1 MKRSELKLSGRVL
14 LFFAQQRVLAFA
26 FFAAVCVLGFAVIPF
41 DVTSLGSWAED
52 LPRSPVHVDAIPDTG
67 ANQQVVFAGWPG
79 QAAEDVEL
87 YVTYPLSSELL
98 ALSGVRTVRSTSA
111 TGFCALYVVFDDD
124 SDFFEA
130 RTRLTEKLASLADEL
145 LPAGVHPRLGPDA
158 TGLGQV
164 FWYVLEPQQASG
176 EAAAGAFDLHELRS
190 IQDDTVRPALSSVP
204 GVAEVSSI
212 GGYVAEWQVEV
223 DLARLSA
230 LGLDLDAVRSAVRR
244 SHLDTSGG
252 RLDDNGA
259 EYVLRGRGR
268 LASSEDLES
277 ALVREEEG
285 QAILL
290 SDVARI
296 VLGPAP
302 RRGLYD
308 LDGQDAV
315 GGVVVVRYGENPR
328 EVLERVR
335 ERIAELAPSLPS
347 RALGGSEARVTVR
360 PIYDRSELIDDTVAT
375 LGTAL
380 QEQLLISALVLMLM
394 LGTFRGAFVA
404 AAIPPLGVLVA
415 FLAMWVFGIEA
426 NAMSLAGIAIA
437 IGSMIDIGIVFV
449 ESAHRAPSSQDPE
462 ESTKSMV
469 ASLAQVAPATLTS
482 ALTTAISFLPV
493 FALGAGAGRL
503 FRPLAFTKT
512 FALLGALLV
521 AFVLVAPAAKTFM
534 RGERSLS
541 YRARI
546 IISAPLLCVLLYLH
560 RESPPQMVLLGVGVG
575 VLVMLFLLFERGY
588 SRILSFALR
597 HRGLFLVLPAALLVA
612 GVVSATHL
620 ENDGRT
626 PFDEGS
632 FLYMPSAPAH
642 ASVATV
648 QRLLRESD
656 AAIAAVPEVRAVLG
670 KAGRVQSALDPAPLS
685 MFETMIFYHPE
696 FAVIDGERVRQWRDH
711 IHSPSDI
718 WEEVARAGARPGLT
732 PAPMLQPIETRQI
745 MLQSGMRGP
754 IGVRLQASNSGLSN
768 ESSSEALT
776 RAATQVEAF
785 LRGHDAVRAGSIQ
798 SEQSARVPYI
808 DIELRREALARHGLH
823 ADEVLRTFAAAT
835 AGTLE
840 GEVFEGRT
848 RRAVRVRAERA
859 GRQSIAA
866 IEAIP
871 LRGGRLRLGQ
881 VARVVYASG
890 PAAIRSED
898 TLETRYVLFSAGSG
912 EGRMLRPGEAAAR
925 LEGEL
930 AELSL
935 PEGVRASLAGT
946 FIEEEQSAQELRVL
960 VPIAFALV
968 FLLVFLQFR
977 SLASS
982 LTVFSG
988 ALLAVA
994 GGLCVI
1000 VLSGVVSGSTATLG
1014 PAAIVGFIALV
1025 GIAVDDGVLM
1035 MTFLREAPPD
1045 DSERIIQAAHKRV
1058 RACLMTT
1065 ATTLLAL
1072 LPVLLASGRGADLMT
1087 PMAWPLFG
1095 GMTFE
1100 LLTLLVV
1107 PVLYSFRRPSSAT
1120 LTK

>member
-1 MKRSELKLSGRVL
+1 MKRSPFERVL
-14 LFFAQQRVLAFA
+14 LFFARQRALALA
-26 FFAAVCVLGFAVIPF
+26 LFAAVCVLGFAVIPF
-41 DVTSLGSWAED
+41 DVTSTGSWAED

-111 TGFCALYVVFDDD
+111 TGFCALYVVFEDE

-130 RTRLTEKLASLADEL
+130 RTRLTEKLASLADDL
-145 LPAGVHPRLGPDA
+145 LPTGVHPRLGPDA

-164 FWYVLEPQQASG
+164 FWYVLEAQHASG
-176 EAAAGAFDLHELRS
+176 DVAAGAFDLHELRA
-190 IQDDTVRPALSSVP
+190 IQDDTVRPALASVP

-212 GGYVAEWQVEV
+212 GGHVAEWQVEV
-223 DLARLSA
+223 DLPRLSA
-230 LGLDLDAVRSAVRR
+230 LGLDPGDVRRAVRR

-268 LASSEDLES
+268 LLSPEDLES
-277 ALVREEEG
+277 ALVREEG
-285 QAILL
+285 GILL
-290 SDVARI
+290 RDVARI

-308 LDGQDAV
+308 LDGHDAV

-328 EVLERVR
+328 EVLDGVR
-335 ERIAELAPSLPS
+335 ARIAELAPSLPS
-347 RALGGSEARVTVR
+347 REVRGGGARITVR

-394 LGTFRGAFVA
+394 LGTLRGALVA

-415 FLAMWVFGIEA
+415 FMAMWACGIEA

-449 ESAHRAPSSQDPE
+449 ESAHRAPASEDSQE
-462 ESTKSMV
+462 RTKGLV

-521 AFVLVAPAAKTFM
+521 AFVLVAPAARTFM
-534 RGERSLS
+534 RAERSLS
-541 YRARI
+541 IRARI
-546 IISAPLLCVLLYLH
+546 IFSAPLLCVLLYVH
-560 RESPPQMVLLGVGVG
+560 RESPPQMVLLGLGVG
-575 VLVMLFLLFERGY
+575 ILVTLFVLFERSY
-588 SRILSFALR
+588 ARVLSFALR
-597 HRGLFLVLPAALLVA
+597 HRRLFLVLPLALLAA
-612 GVVSATHL
+612 GVISATRL
-620 ENDGRT
+620 EQDGRT
-626 PFDEGS
+626 PFNEGS
-632 FLYMPSAPAH
+632 FLFMPSAPAH
-642 ASVATV
+642 ASIASV

-656 AAIAAVPEVRAVLG
+656 AAIAAIPEVRAVLG
-670 KAGRVQSALDPAPLS
+670 KAGRVDSALDPAPLS
-685 MFETMIFYHPE
+685 MFETMVFYHPE
-696 FAVIDGERVRQWRDH
+696 FAIIDGERVRQWRDH
-711 IHSPSDI
+711 IRSPADI
-718 WEEVARAGARPGLT
+718 WDEVARAGARPGLT

-768 ESSSEALT
+768 ETSSEALT
-776 RAATQVEAF
+776 RAAAQVETM
-785 LRGHDAVRAGSIQ
+785 LRGHEAVRPGSIQ
-798 SEQSARVPYI
+798 SEQSARVPYL

-823 ADEVLRTFAAAT
+823 ADEVLRTFASVT

-848 RRAVRVRAERA
+848 RRAIRVRAERS

-871 LRGGRLRLGQ
+871 LRGGLLRLGQ
-881 VARVVYASG
+881 VADVVYASG

-898 TLETRYVLFSAGSG
+898 TLETRYVLFSAGFDADAG
-912 EGRMLRPGEAAAR
+912 EGRMLRPGEAATR
-925 LEGEL
+925 LEDAL
-930 AELSL
+930 AALDL
-935 PEGVRASLAGT
+935 PEGVRASLAGS
-946 FIEEEQSAQELRVL
+946 FIEEEQSAKELRVL

-977 SLASS
+977 SLTSS
-982 LTVFSG
+982 VTVFSG
-988 ALLAVA
+988 AFLAVA
-994 GGLCVI
+994 GGLCVL
-1000 VLSGVVSGSTATLG
+1000 VAQGAFAGGSASLG
-1014 PAAIVGFIALV
+1014 PAALVGFIALV

-1035 MTFLREAPPD
+1035 MTFLRDAPPD
-1045 DSERIIQAAHKRV
+1045 DFERIVFAAGKRV

-1095 GMTFE
+1095 GMAFE

-1107 PVLYSFRRPSSAT
+1107 PVLYSLRSPNKPT
-1120 LTK
+1120 

>member
-1 MKRSELKLSGRVL
+1 MNVSKRVL
-14 LFFAQQRVLAFA
+14 FFFAEQRALALS
-26 FFAAVCVLGFAVIPF
+26 FFVAVCLVGFAVVPF
-41 DVTSLGSWAED
+41 DISSLGSWTDD

-67 ANQQVVFAGWPG
+67 ANQQVVFAAWPG

-111 TGFCALYVVFDDD
+111 TGFCALYVVFDDE
-124 SDFFEA
+124 SDFFES
-130 RTRLTEKLASLADEL
+130 RTRLTEKLASLASDL
-145 LPAGVHPRLGPDA
+145 LPAGVHPQLGPDA

-164 FWYVLEPQQASG
+164 YWYVLEAQRPTG
-176 EAAAGAFDLHELRS
+176 EASPGAFDLHELRQV
-190 IQDDTVRPALSSVP
+190 QDDTVRPALASVP

-212 GGYVAEWQVEV
+212 GGHVAEWQVEV
-223 DLARLSA
+223 DLPRLTA
-230 LGLDLDAVRSAVRR
+230 LGLDLDSVRRAVRR

-268 LASSEDLES
+268 LSSSEDLES

-285 QAILL
+285 RAILL
-290 SDVARI
+290 RDVARI
-296 VLGPAP
+296 TVGPAP

-328 EVLERVR
+328 EVLEGVR
-335 ERIAELAPSLPS
+335 ARIAELAPSLPS
-347 RALGGSEARVTVR
+347 RDLRGGLARVVVR

-394 LGTFRGAFVA
+394 LGTFRGALVA

-415 FLAMWVFGIEA
+415 FLAMWACGIEA

-449 ESAHRAPSSQDPE
+449 ESAHRANEGPG
-462 ESTKSMV
+462 TKSLA

-482 ALTTAISFLPV
+482 VLTTAVSFLPV

-521 AFVLVAPAAKTFM
+521 AFILVAPAAKTFM

-546 IISAPLLCVLLYLH
+546 FISAPLLGVLLYLH
-560 RESPPQMVLLGVGVG
+560 RESPPQMVLLGLGLCL
-575 VLVMLFLLFERGY
+575 LVMLFLLFERAY
-588 SRILSFALR
+588 AKVLSFALR
-597 HRGLFLVLPAALLVA
+597 HRRVFLLLPLALLAA
-612 GVVSATHL
+612 GVVSASHL
-620 ENDGRT
+620 EQDGRT

-642 ASVATV
+642 ASIATV

-656 AAIAAVPEVRAVLG
+656 AAIAAIPEVRAVLG
-670 KAGRVQSALDPAPLS
+670 KAGRVESALDPAPLS
-685 MFETMIFYHPE
+685 MFETMVFYHPE
-696 FAVIDGERVRQWRDH
+696 FATIDGERVRQWRDH

-718 WEEVARAGARPGLT
+718 WDEVARAGARPGLT

-754 IGVRLQASNSGLSN
+754 IGVRLQASNSGLSTQ
-768 ESSSEALT
+768 STSEALD
-776 RAATQVEAF
+776 RAAYQVESL
-785 LRGHDAVRAGSIQ
+785 LRGHDAVRPGSIQ

-823 ADEVLRTFAAAT
+823 ADEVLRTFSAAT
-835 AGTLE
+835 AGVIE

-848 RRAVRVRAERA
+848 RRAIRVRAERS

-871 LRGGRLRLGQ
+871 LRDGELRLGQ

-898 TLETRYVLFSAGSG
+898 TLETRYVLFSAGVDVD
-912 EGRMLRPGEAAAR
+912 EGRTLRPGEAAAR

-930 AELSL
+930 AELAL

-994 GGLCVI
+994 GGLCVLF
-1000 VLSGVVSGSTATLG
+1000 LSGALSGGASTLG

-1035 MTFLREAPPD
+1035 MTFLRDAPPS
-1045 DSERIIQAAHKRV
+1045 DSDHIIQAASKRV

-1095 GMTFE
+1095 GMSFE

-1107 PVLYSFRRPSSAT
+1107 PVLYSFRRPAPKPTSEAS
-1120 LTK
+1120 

>member
-1 MKRSELKLSGRVL
+1 MRLLTERVL
-14 LFFAQQRVLAFA
+14 LFFAEQRALAFS
-26 FFAAVCVLGFAVIPF
+26 FFVALCVLGFAVIPF
-41 DVTSLGSWAED
+41 DVTSLGTWAKA

-98 ALSGVRTVRSTSA
+98 SLSGVRTVRSTSA

-130 RTRLTEKLASLADEL
+130 RTRLTEKLASLSGEL
-145 LPAGVHPRLGPDA
+145 LPTGVHPRLGPDA

-164 FWYVLEPQQASG
+164 FWYVIEPQRLSG
-176 EAAAGAFDLHELRS
+176 EVAPGAFDLHELRQV
-190 IQDDTVRPALSSVP
+190 QDDTIRPALASVP

-212 GGYVAEWQVEV
+212 GGHVAEWQVEV
-223 DLARLSA
+223 DLPRLAA
-230 LGLDLDAVRSAVRR
+230 LGLDLDAVRRAVRR

-268 LASSEDLES
+268 LLSSEDLES
-277 ALVREEEG
+277 ALVREEG
-285 QAILL
+285 GILL

-328 EVLERVR
+328 EVLEGVR
-335 ERIAELAPSLPS
+335 ARIAELAPSLPS
-347 RALGGSEARVTVR
+347 REVRGSAARVTLR

-394 LGTFRGAFVA
+394 LGTLRGAFVA

-415 FLAMWVFGIEA
+415 FLAMWACDIEA

-449 ESAHRAPSSQDPE
+449 ESAHRSPKDP
-462 ESTKSMV
+462 STKSIV

-482 ALTTAISFLPV
+482 VLTTAVSFLPV

-521 AFVLVAPAAKTFM
+521 AFVLVAPAARTFL
-534 RGERSLS
+534 RGERSLT

-546 IISAPLLCVLLYLH
+546 FISLPLLCVLLYLH
-560 RESPPQMVLLGVGVG
+560 RESPPQMVLLGLGVCL
-575 VLVMLFLLFERGY
+575 LVALFLLFERAY
-588 SRILSFALR
+588 ARILSFALR
-597 HRGLFLVLPAALLVA
+597 HRRLFLLLPLALLFA
-612 GVVSATHL
+612 GVVSATQL
-620 ENDGRT
+620 APDSRT

-670 KAGRVQSALDPAPLS
+670 KAGRVESALDPAPLS
-685 MFETMIFYHPE
+685 MFETMVFYHPE
-696 FAVIDGERVRQWRDH
+696 FAIVDGERVRQWRDH
-711 IHSPSDI
+711 IHSPRDI
-718 WEEVARAGARPGLT
+718 WDEVARAGARPGLS

-754 IGVRLQASNSGLSN
+754 IGVRLQASNSGLSS
-768 ESSSEALT
+768 ESAGEALD
-776 RAATQVEAF
+776 RAAAQVEAM
-785 LRGHDAVRAGSIQ
+785 LRGHDAVRPGSVQ
-798 SEQSARVPYI
+798 SEQNARVPYI

-823 ADEVLRTFAAAT
+823 ADEVLRTFSAVT

-848 RRAVRVRAERA
+848 RRAIRVRAERS

-871 LRGGRLRLGQ
+871 LRGGQLRLGQ
-881 VARVVYASG
+881 VAEVVYASG

-898 TLETRYVLFSAGSG
+898 TLETRYVLFSPGSG
-912 EGRMLRPGEAAAR
+912 AGPLRPAEAAAH
-925 LEGEL
+925 LEGAL
-930 AELSL
+930 AELEL
-935 PEGVRASLAGT
+935 PEGVRASLAGS
-946 FIEEEQSAQELRVL
+946 FIEEEQSARELRVL

-982 LTVFSG
+982 FTVFSG

-994 GGLCVI
+994 GGLCVL
-1000 VLSGVVSGSTATLG
+1000 VLGGALSGGVATLG

-1025 GIAVDDGVLM
+1025 GVAVDDGVLM
-1035 MTFLREAPPD
+1035 MTFLRDAPSN
-1045 DSERIIQAAHKRV
+1045 DSEHIVQAASKRV

-1107 PVLYSFRRPSSAT
+1107 PVLYSFRRPASKPTSEAS
-1120 LTK
+1120 